1 MEPTTG
7 DAMSADLAPVSGVA
21 SPRRGLALLAVAA
34 IVAGAVIATV
44 ARGAG
49 SPADLPVPDVRPA
62 AVVVGGDTP
71 WIASGPT
78 DRAALRRGWTV
89 ALDPADAGVSRGWAS
104 GRFAGR
110 PVSVPYAP
118 WAASV
123 TGTAGMRSFRGTVA
137 WYRRDVRVRRSGLYV
152 LRFES
157 VSHHSTIWLD
167 GRKVGSHVGAY
178 LPFELRVPLSARG
191 THRIVV
197 RADWRDPSGMKA
209 DGWHRTWFNFGGID
223 REVTLRRVGPSE
235 LSQPT
240 VTTRLRGRTAVVD
253 VGVTV
258 RNTTTKT
265 RPVAV
270 RWELSHGAQRL
281 RFALGSVWIAPG
293 DARVLH
299 ARVPVRGAAL
309 WAPGHPALYDLALAS
324 GAHESGWHTQVG
336 LRELSTRGGHLR
348 LNGRPLRLRGAS
360 LQEDVPGRGDALRPR
375 DQDAL
380 VRDLRGLGANATRAQ
395 HPLDEALLER
405 LDRAGVLVWLG
416 VGPIDSPGDW
426 TSTTPRLARLAR
438 GRVMTSMRVA
448 QPHPSVLAW
457 NLANE
462 VAGNGHDAGQVAYVQ
477 RMARELHRRDPGRLV
492 AVDVWGAHPPA
503 RAGAIYRDVDAVG
516 VTNYLGWYEDTFVKG
531 HALARAVRN
540 HVAAMRRTFAG
551 KVMVVT
557 EFGAEGNGQ
566 NPDAAPGGLG
576 FQARVLR
583 THLGVY
589 RTTPG
594 LDGELVWSLRDF
606 AVTPAFAGGSINR
619 IVPNIRLVKGIN
631 QKGLLTYSGR
641 WKPAAQVVRAAFAG
655 RAASE

>member
-1 MEPTTG
+1 
-7 DAMSADLAPVSGVA
+7 MSADLAPMSGVA
-21 SPRRGLALLAVAA
+21 SPRRGLALLGVL
-34 IVAGAVIATV
+34 VFLAGAVIATV

-49 SPADLPVPDVRPA
+49 SGSSGIAVPDVRPA
-62 AVVVGGDTP
+62 DVVVGGDTP

-78 DRAALRRGWTV
+78 DRAALRRGWTL
-89 ALDPADAGVSRGWAS
+89 ALDPTDAGVSRGWAA
-104 GRFAGR
+104 GAFAGR
-110 PVSVPYAP
+110 PVSLPYAP
-118 WAASV
+118 GAAAV
-123 TGTAGMRSFRGTVA
+123 TGPAGMRSFRGTVA
-137 WYRRDVRVRRSGLYV
+137 WYRRDLRVRRSGLYV

-191 THRIVV
+191 AHRLVV
-197 RADWRDPSGMKA
+197 RADWRDPSAMKA

-235 LSQPT
+235 LAAPT
-240 VTTRLRGRTAVVD
+240 VTTRLRGRTALVS

-258 RNTTTKT
+258 RNTTART
-265 RPVAV
+265 RPIAV
-270 RWELSHGAQRL
+270 GGELSRGGRHV
-281 RFALGSVWIAPG
+281 RFSLGSVWIAPG

-299 ARVPVRGAAL
+299 ARVPVPNAAL
-309 WAPGHPALYDLALAS
+309 WAPGHPALYDLALVS
-324 GAHESGWHTQVG
+324 GAHEAGWRGQVG
-336 LRELSTRGGHLR
+336 LRELSSRGGHLI
-348 LNGRPLRLRGAS
+348 LNGKRLRLRGAS

-380 VRDLRGLGANATRAQ
+380 VRDLRRLGANATRAQ

-438 GRVMTSMRVA
+438 ARVMTSLHVA

-462 VAGNGHDAGQVAYVQ
+462 VAGNGHDAGQVRYVD

-492 AVDVWGAHPPA
+492 ALDVWGAHPPSK
-503 RAGAIYRDVDAVG
+503 AGPIYRAVDAVG
-516 VTNYLGWYEDTFVKG
+516 VTNYLGWYEDTFASG
-531 HALARAVRN
+531 PALTAAVRT
-540 HVAAMRRTFAG
+540 HVDALRRTFAG

-557 EFGAEGNGQ
+557 EFGAEGNQQ
-566 NPDAAPGGLG
+566 NPAGRPGGLG

-583 THLGVY
+583 THLSVY
-589 RTTPG
+589 RRTPG

-619 IVPNIRLVKGIN
+619 IVPGIRLVKGIN

-641 WKPAAQVVRAAFAG
+641 WKPAAQVVRAAFA
-655 RAASE
+655 R

>member
-1 MEPTTG
+1 MRPTTP
-7 DAMSADLAPVSGVA
+7 DAMCADLAPVSGIA
-21 SPRRGLALLAVAA
+21 RPRRGIALLALAA
-34 IVAGAVIATV
+34 LALAGGVGAV

-49 SPADLPVPDVRPA
+49 QDSRDLPVPDVRPA

-78 DRAALRRGWTV
+78 DRAALRRGWSL
-89 ALDPADAGVSRGWAS
+89 ALDPSDAGVSHGWAA
-104 GRFAGR
+104 GAFAGR
-110 PVSVPYAP
+110 PVTVPYAP
-118 WAASV
+118 NGAEV
-123 TGTAGMRSFRGTVA
+123 TGAAGMRSFRGTIA
-137 WYRRDVRVRRSGLYV
+137 WYRRDVHVRRSGLYV

-157 VSHHSTIWLD
+157 VSHHATIWVD

-178 LPFELRVPLSARG
+178 LPFELRVPLSPSRV
-191 THRIVV
+191 HRIVV
-197 RADWRDPSGMKA
+197 RADWRNPSGMKA

-235 LSQPT
+235 LTAPT
-240 VTTRLRGRTAVVD
+240 VRTQVRGRTALVD

-258 RNTTTKT
+258 RNTGRHT
-265 RPVAV
+265 RPIAV
-270 RWELSHGAQRL
+270 RGELRHGGQRL
-281 RFALGSVWIAPG
+281 PFSLGSVWVAPG
-293 DARVLH
+293 DARVLR

-309 WAPGHPALYDLALAS
+309 WGPGHPALYDLALVS
-324 GAHESGWHTQVG
+324 GAHEAGWRTQVG
-336 LRELSTRGGHLR
+336 LREISARGGHLT
-348 LNGRPLRLRGAS
+348 LNGKPLRLRGAS

-380 VRDLRGLGANATRAQ
+380 VRDLRRLGANATRAQ

-405 LDRAGVLVWLG
+405 LDRAGILVWLG

-438 GRVMTSMRVA
+438 ARVMSSVHVA

-462 VAGNGHDAGQVAYVQ
+462 VSGNGHDAGQVAYVQ
-477 RMARELHRRDPGRLV
+477 RMARELHGRDPGRLV
-492 AVDVWGAHPPA
+492 ALDVWGAHPPTS
-503 RAGAIYRDVDAVG
+503 AGPIYRDVDAVG
-516 VTNYLGWYEDTFVKG
+516 VTNYLGWYEDTYASTP
-531 HALARAVRN
+531 ALTAAVRS
-540 HVAAMRRTFAG
+540 HIDALRQTFAG

-557 EFGAEGNGQ
+557 EFGAEGNSR
-566 NPDAAPGGLG
+566 NPAGAPGSLG

-589 RTTPG
+589 RRTPG

-606 AVTPAFAGGSINR
+606 AVTPAFAGGSINK
-619 IVPNIRLVKGIN
+619 IVPDIRLVKGIN
-631 QKGLLTYSGR
+631 QKGLLTYGGR
-641 WKPAAQVVRAAFAG
+641 WKPAARVVRAAFA
-655 RAASE
+655 R